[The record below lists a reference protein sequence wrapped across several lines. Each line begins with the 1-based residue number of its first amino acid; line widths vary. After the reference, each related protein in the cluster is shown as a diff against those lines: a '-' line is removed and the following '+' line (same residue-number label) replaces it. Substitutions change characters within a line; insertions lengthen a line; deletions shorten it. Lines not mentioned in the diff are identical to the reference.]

1 MITRKITRE
10 VTDFFYQSSRDGVFI
25 GLNKERLERRIKWS
39 MRFID
44 DLIKEQEEI
53 ITNIP
58 LNINDELETGRL
70 KLSVSRINK
79 LNKVRKTF
87 LWLNDLYERK
97 ESITAKQIRSKRNHQ
112 EDPAKDKAR
121 DIAKKKWEQRS
132 KTSLL
137 DMAFTV
143 KQELN
148 INKGATTIQEWIR
161 DLNPNAK
168 SRKPK

>member
-1 MITRKITRE
+1 MISRKITRE
-10 VTDFFYQSSRDGVFI
+10 VTDFFYQSSRNGVFI
-25 GLNKERLERRIKWS
+25 GLNKDRLERKIKWS

-53 ITNIP
+53 ITNTP
-58 LNINDELETGRL
+58 LNIKDELEKRRL

-79 LNKVRKTF
+79 LNTVRKTF

-97 ESITAKQIRSKRNHQ
+97 ESITAKQIRAKRNHQ
-112 EDPAKDKAR
+112 EDPAKAKAR
-121 DIAKKKWEQRS
+121 EKATIEWGRRS

-137 DMAFTV
+137 DMAFII

-168 SRKPK
+168 SRKTK